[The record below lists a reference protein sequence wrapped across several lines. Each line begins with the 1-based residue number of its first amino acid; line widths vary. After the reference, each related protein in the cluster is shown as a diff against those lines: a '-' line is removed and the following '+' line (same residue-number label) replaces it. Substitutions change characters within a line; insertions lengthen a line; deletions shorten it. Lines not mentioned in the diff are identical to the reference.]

1 MHLFW
6 VKSRGKKTSLGKFKT
21 VNNVY
26 KTETQLER
34 QDRDGL
40 DMCRRGTLDILD
52 KAGGPQ
58 RSFMDVMKED
68 HCNR

>member
-6 VKSRGKKTSLGKFKT
+6 VNSREKISLGKFKT
-21 VNNVY
+21 VNNVF

-34 QDRDGL
+34 QDQDVL

-58 RSFMDVMKED
+58 RSFMDVMKDD

>member
-1 MHLFW
+1 MF
-6 VKSRGKKTSLGKFKT
+6 
-21 VNNVY
+21 